1 MAQDKVKV
9 GIIGC
14 GNISGAYFSTNK
26 NFSFFD
32 IVACADLDL
41 ARAQARA
48 AEYDIAR
55 ACTPQE
61 LLADE
66 EIGFVISLTIPQAH
80 GPVML
85 EGVRAGKSVYTE
97 KPFTVTREE
106 ARQVLAEAKAKG
118 LRVGSAPDTFL
129 GGGHQTCRK
138 LIDDGWIGTP
148 VAATGFMMGAGH
160 ESWHPSPEFYY
171 KKGGGPLFD
180 MGPYY
185 ITALVNMLGPV
196 RRATGSARITH
207 AQRTITSQP
216 LHGTVMDIEVPTHV
230 AGVLDFESGA
240 IATMIMSFD
249 VRGGHGL
256 PSIEVY
262 GTEGTLRVP
271 DPNGFGGP
279 VRLRRHDSSEW
290 LEVPV
295 LFPYT
300 GGARG
305 VGMAD
310 MALAMQQGREH
321 RANGELAYHVLDVM
335 HSIHDASEQ
344 GRHIELASTCERPAP
359 LPLGLRDGQLDS

>member
-1 MAQDKVKV
+1 MKQDKVKV

-14 GNISGAYFSTNK
+14 GNISGAYFSTNR

-32 IVACADLDL
+32 ITACADLDL
-41 ARAQARA
+41 DRAKARAQ
-48 AEYDIAR
+48 EFNIAR
-55 ACTPQE
+55 ACTPEE

-85 EGVRAGKSVYTE
+85 AGVRAGKSVYTE

-106 ARQVLAEAKAKG
+106 ARQVLAEARERG
-118 LRVGSAPDTFL
+118 VRVGSAPDTFL

-138 LIDDGWIGTP
+138 IIDEGWIGTP
-148 VAATGFMMGAGH
+148 VAATAFMMGRGH
-160 ESWHPSPEFYY
+160 EHWHPSPEFYY
-171 KKGGGPLFD
+171 KKGGGPMFD

-196 RRATGSARITH
+196 RRATGSARITR
-207 AQRTITSQP
+207 AQRTISSQP
-216 LHGTVMDIEVPTHV
+216 LAGTVMDVEVPTHA

-240 IATMIMSFD
+240 IATLIMSFD
-249 VRGGHGL
+249 VTSHGL
-256 PSIEVY
+256 PNIEIY
-262 GTEGTLRVP
+262 GSEGTLRVP

-279 VRLRRHDSSEW
+279 IKLKRHDSEEW
-290 LEVPV
+290 TDVPI
-295 LFPYT
+295 LFPYV
-300 GGARG
+300 GAARG

-310 MALAMQQGREH
+310 MALAMRSGREH

-335 HSIHDASEQ
+335 HAVHDASEE
-344 GRHIELASTCERPAP
+344 GRHIELASTCARPAP